1 MQIKGNNKALP
12 DRTADMSAWYHEVI
26 ARAELAEH
34 APVKGCMI
42 IRPYGYAIW
51 ELIHNVLDKIIKARG
66 VSNACFPLFIPES
79 YLAREKDHVE
89 GFAPEVAV
97 VTYAGGEELKERL
110 IVRPTSETVV
120 HESMARW
127 IISYR
132 DLPLRINQWGN
143 VVRWEKRPR
152 LFLRNTEFLWQEG
165 HTAHAI
171 EAEAHQEVAE
181 MVAVYH
187 DFVADVLAIP
197 TACGVKSE
205 KEKFAGAVESHSIE
219 GLMPDG
225 KGLQMGT
232 IHYLGENFSR
242 MANVNYLDS
251 DGIQKFVHM
260 TSWGVSTRL
269 IGALIMIH
277 GDARGLVLPP
287 AVAPVQVVVVPII
300 TDKDSEFVMSIVNRV
315 VQQLHQLGL
324 RIQVDNRDDV
334 KPGAKFYHHEMRGI
348 PLRVEIGPRDAA
360 QNTLVCA
367 WRFSGKKETLSVDA
381 LETIPHRLNDVQKAM
396 LKKASADLVAHT
408 ISVYSKDGFV
418 KHLNA
423 QNGFIQASWCG
434 SLACEQA
441 IKEVTSATT
450 RNMPYVHDHHGD
462 TCIWCG
468 NPATKTVLFAKAY

>member
-1 MQIKGNNKALP
+1 MRTKGNNKALP
-12 DRTADMSAWYHEVI
+12 DRTADMSAWYQEVI

-34 APVKGCMI
+34 APVKGCMV

-51 ELIHNVLDKIIKARG
+51 ELIQSALDKIIKARG
-66 VSNACFPLFIPES
+66 VSNTCFPMFIPES
-79 YLAREKDHVE
+79 YLSREKDHVE

-97 VTYAGGEELKERL
+97 VTYAGGEELQERL
-110 IVRPTSETVV
+110 IVRPTSETIV

-127 IISYR
+127 ISSYR

-165 HTAHAI
+165 HTAHATEV
-171 EAEAHQEVAE
+171 EARQEVAE
-181 MVAVYH
+181 MVTAYH
-187 DFVADVLAIP
+187 DFVADMLAIP

-232 IHYLGENFSR
+232 IHYLGDNFSR

-251 DGIQKFVHM
+251 DGVQKFAQM

-287 AVAPVQVVVVPII
+287 AVAPVQVVVVPIM
-300 TDKDSEFVMSIVNRV
+300 TDKDSELVMPV
-315 VQQLHQLGL
+315 VEKVMQQLNQLGL
-324 RIQVDNRDDV
+324 RIQVDNREDI
-334 KPGAKFYHHEMRGI
+334 KPGAKFYHHELRGV
-348 PLRVEIGPRDAA
+348 PLRIEIGPRDAA
-360 QNTLVCA
+360 QNSVMCA
-367 WRFSGKKETLSVDA
+367 WRFSGEKETLSKDA
-381 LETIPHRLNDVQKAM
+381 LGTIPHRLDNVQSAMLQKA
-396 LKKASADLVAHT
+396 SNDLAAHT
-408 ISVYSKDGFV
+408 ISVYSKDEFV
-418 KHLNA
+418 KRLNA
-423 QNGFIQASWCG
+423 QDGFIQASWCG
-434 SLACEQA
+434 SPACEQA
-441 IKEVTSATT
+441 IKEKTSATT
-450 RNMPYVHDHHGD
+450 RNMPYVHDHHSEA
-462 TCIWCG
+462 CIWCG
-468 NPATKTVLFAKAY
+468 NLATKAVLFAKAY